1 MGCSSSKSIKLNNED
16 LDFLIRNTSYN
27 EKTIKEWYHGFLQD
41 SPDGKLD
48 RTKFVQMYQMFFTK
62 GNPEE
67 FCDHVFRTFDVDGN
81 GHVDF
86 KEFLLAVGITNNG
99 TKEEKLKWAF
109 RMYDINNDGSIQQP
123 EMTKI
128 VKALYNMIGSSV
140 SDKPTDT
147 PEERTQMIFEK
158 MDADKDGKISLR
170 EFLTGCTEDANLALL
185 LTSTLPPAES
195 S

>member
-1 MGCSSSKSIKLNNED
+1 
-16 LDFLIRNTSYN
+16 
-27 EKTIKEWYHGFLQD
+27 
-41 SPDGKLD
+41 
-48 RTKFVQMYQMFFTK
+48 MFFTK
-62 GNPEE
+62 GNPEQ

-128 VKALYNMIGSSV
+128 VKVRSIWKHNPLTLESHPFTMVGN
-140 SDKPTDT
+140 
-147 PEERTQMIFEK
+147 
-158 MDADKDGKISLR
+158 L
-170 EFLTGCTEDANLALL
+170 FLA
-185 LTSTLPPAES
+185 
-195 S
+195 